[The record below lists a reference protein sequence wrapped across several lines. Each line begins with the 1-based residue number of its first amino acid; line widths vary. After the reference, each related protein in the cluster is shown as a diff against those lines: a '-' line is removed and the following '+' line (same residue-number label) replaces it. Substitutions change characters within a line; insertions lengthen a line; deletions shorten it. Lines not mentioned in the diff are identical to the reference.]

1 MCIALLER
9 HEKKI
14 LALLR
19 VALGW
24 LFFYAGFTKVINPAW
39 SAKGYLLGAKTFSGF
54 YAWLAS
60 DGVLPIVDFINQWG
74 LTLLGLSL
82 ILGVAVRL
90 SSMLGALM
98 MLLYWFPVL
107 DFPRVD
113 HGYLVDDHVVYAL
126 VLMYFAAIGAGRY
139 YGLGERCARLPL
151 CAKYPKL
158 RAWLN

>member
-1 MCIALLER
+1 MGMLEQSDKR
-9 HEKKI
+9 L

-39 SAKGYLLGAKTFSGF
+39 SAKGYLLGAKSFSGF

-60 DGVLPIVDFINQWG
+60 DGVLPIVDFMNQWG
-74 LTLLGLSL
+74 LTLLGISL
-82 ILGVAVRL
+82 ILGIAVRL
-90 SSMLGALM
+90 SSVLGAFM
-98 MLLYWFPVL
+98 MLMYWFPVL

-113 HGYLVDDHVVYAL
+113 HGYLVDDHIVYAL
-126 VLMYFAAIGAGRY
+126 VLLYFAAVGAGRH
-139 YGLGERCARLPL
+139 YGLGERCARLPF
-151 CAKYPKL
+151 CMRSPKL